1 MNRYHLILGMGNSG
15 QSVARY
21 FTRTGQPFV
30 AADTRDDAAL
40 RAVWAEAFA
49 ACSVTMGDLTAL
61 PLSEIESVIVSPGIP
76 LALPLVQR
84 AKQLGIP
91 VRGDVDLA
99 LHALD
104 VPYVLITGAN
114 GKSTVTAL
122 VGELLRALGVKTAV
136 GGNFGT
142 PALDLLAQKAEIW
155 VLEVSSFQLES
166 TDFTDLSPT
175 AATVLNIS
183 QDHLDRHGDLTT
195 YAAIKETVLHRA
207 CVSVINRD
215 DPMVWA
221 MAQRA
226 FGKTITFGATPP
238 EGVQN
243 FGLLEHAGGLW
254 LARGNTPIFP
264 AAELGIFGEHNQ
276 MNALAALALVAGV
289 LETQGN
295 LPAQLTDGR
304 IAQVLRA
311 FSGLPHRAQ
320 RVGMGDGVTFIDDSK
335 ATNVGAA
342 VAAIAGQ
349 TTPLVLIAGGQGK
362 GQDFTPLAQA
372 LSAHGVGLVLMGQDQ
387 AQLAEAVKAQLPKLP
402 VRYVNSMHQAVHA
415 AAELAA
421 PYASAGALVLLAP
434 ACASLDMFE
443 SYIDR
448 GLQFAAAVQALLT
461 PPEGQL

>member
-1 MNRYHLILGMGNSG
+1 MMRYHLILGMGNSG

-21 FTRTGQPFV
+21 FTRLGLPFA
-30 AADTRDDAAL
+30 AADTRHDAGL
-40 RAVWAEAFA
+40 RALWAKDFP
-49 ACSVTMGDLTAL
+49 ACPVTMGDLTAL
-61 PLSEIESVIVSPGIP
+61 PLGSIESVIVSPGIP
-76 LALPLVQR
+76 LDLPLIQH
-84 AKQLGIP
+84 AKRLGIP

-122 VGELLRALGVKTAV
+122 VGELLRALGVKVAV

-142 PALDLLAQKAEIW
+142 PALDLFAQKAEVW

-166 TDFTDLSPT
+166 THFSDLDPP

-195 YAAIKETVLHRA
+195 YAAIKETVLHHAR
-207 CVSVINRD
+207 VSVINRD
-215 DPMVWA
+215 DPMVRA
-221 MAQRA
+221 MAERA
-226 FGKTITFGATPP
+226 SGKIITFGAAAPSKAHDY
-238 EGVQN
+238 
-243 FGLLEHAGGLW
+243 GLLERAGALW

-264 AAELGIFGEHNQ
+264 AAELGILGAHNQ

-289 LETQGN
+289 LEAQGN
-295 LPAQLTDGR
+295 MPAPLTDGR
-304 IAQVLRA
+304 MAQVLRA

-320 RVGMGDGVTFIDDSK
+320 RVGRVDGVTFIDDSK

-362 GQDFTPLAQA
+362 GQDFTPLAHA
-372 LSAHGVGLVLMGQDQ
+372 LSAQGVGLVLMGQDQ
-387 AQLAEAVKAQLPKLP
+387 AQLAQAVKTQLPDLP
-402 VRYVNSMHQAVHA
+402 FRFVNSMDQAVRA

-421 PYASAGALVLLAP
+421 PFAPADAVVLLAP

-448 GLQFAAAVQALLT
+448 GQQFAGAVQVLAQA
-461 PPEGQL
+461 PAGQV